1 MGKGQGEGVE
11 RERGTYLRVVLV
23 CTCDVR
29 NDAHELAFLAPG
41 GTCIPQQDAF
51 SSCVRLKPRR
61 CDHHLFRVLK
71 PPSLLDVLKQN
82 GHDRPSRS
90 SDQLWSAR
98 IIKKVR
104 PFCTR
109 STPKALMHLR
119 RASCVK
125 YLIFQMDLWN
135 VRRMGRVVYR
145 P

>member
-1 MGKGQGEGVE
+1 MFWAALMILHSALRHGTGRGERPWACSVLGVM
-11 RERGTYLRVVLV
+11 VS
-23 CTCDVR
+23 
-29 NDAHELAFLAPG
+29 FLAPG